1 MDVYLEGECMDIE
14 FSSVKQLYDRLLPA
28 LKTKELDLKRNNINY
43 IKKEDIWNYLK
54 ITKWSGAKDLLL
66 HQMVDDILN
75 VDDVLLRNYVEDN
88 LRKNIV
94 EPNLKSEG
102 FMNE

>member
-1 MDVYLEGECMDIE
+1 MDIE
-14 FSSVKQLYDRLLPA
+14 FSSVKELYDRLTPA
-28 LKTKELDLKRNNINY
+28 LKTKEQELKRNNINY

-54 ITKWSGAKDLLL
+54 IKKWKGAKNLLL

-75 VDDVLLRNYVEDN
+75 VDYVLLKNYVEDN
-88 LRKNIV
+88 IRDNIV
-94 EPNLKSEG
+94 NPDLQSEG

>member
-1 MDVYLEGECMDIE
+1 MDIE
-14 FSSVKQLYDRLLPA
+14 FSSVKELYDRLTPA
-28 LKTKELDLKRNNINY
+28 LKTKEQELKRNNINY

-54 ITKWSGAKDLLL
+54 ITKWTGAKNLLL

-75 VDDVLLRNYVEDN
+75 VDYVLLKNYVEDN
-88 LRKNIV
+88 IRDNIV
-94 EPNLKSEG
+94 NPDLQSEG

>member
-1 MDVYLEGECMDIE
+1 MDIE
-14 FSSVKQLYDRLLPA
+14 FSSVKELYDRLTPA
-28 LKTKELDLKRNNINY
+28 LKTKEQELKRNNINY

-54 ITKWSGAKDLLL
+54 IKKWEGAKNLLL

-75 VDDVLLRNYVEDN
+75 VDYVLLKNYVEDN
-88 LRKNIV
+88 IRANIV
-94 EPNLKSEG
+94 NPDLQSEG

>member
-1 MDVYLEGECMDIE
+1 MDIE
-14 FSSVKQLYDRLLPA
+14 FSSVKELYDRLTPA
-28 LKTKELDLKRNNINY
+28 FKTKEQELKRNNINY

-54 ITKWSGAKDLLL
+54 ITKWKGAKNLLL

-75 VDDVLLRNYVEDN
+75 VDYVLLKNYVEDN
-88 LRKNIV
+88 IRANIV
-94 EPNLKSEG
+94 NPDLQSEG

>member
-1 MDVYLEGECMDIE
+1 MDIE
-14 FSSVKQLYDRLLPA
+14 FSSVKELYDRLTPA
-28 LKTKELDLKRNNINY
+28 LKTKEQELKRNNINY

-54 ITKWSGAKDLLL
+54 ITKWKGAKNLLL

-75 VDDVLLRNYVEDN
+75 VDYVLLKNYVEDN
-88 LRKNIV
+88 IRANIV
-94 EPNLKSEG
+94 NPDLQSEG

>member
-54 ITKWSGAKDLLL
+54 ITKWKSSSNLTLGE
-66 HQMVDDILN
+66 MVNDIIKL
-75 VDDVLLRNYVEDN
+75 
-88 LRKNIV
+88 
-94 EPNLKSEG
+94 EPNDIDKYLKEQ
-102 FMNE
+102 MKNEKKEKNNKIN

>member
-1 MDVYLEGECMDIE
+1 MDIE
-14 FSSVKQLYDRLLPA
+14 FSSVKELYDRLTPA
-28 LKTKELDLKRNNINY
+28 LKTKEQELKRNNINY

-54 ITKWSGAKDLLL
+54 IKKWKGAKNLLL

-75 VDDVLLRNYVEDN
+75 VDYVLLKNYVEDN
-88 LRKNIV
+88 IRANIV
-94 EPNLKSEG
+94 NPDLQSEG

>member
-1 MDVYLEGECMDIE
+1 MDIE
-14 FSSVKQLYDRLLPA
+14 FSSVKELYDRLTPA
-28 LKTKELDLKRNNINY
+28 LKTKEQELKRNNINY

-54 ITKWSGAKDLLL
+54 ITKWKGAKNLLL

-75 VDDVLLRNYVEDN
+75 VDYVLLKNYVEDN
-88 LRKNIV
+88 IRDNIV
-94 EPNLKSEG
+94 NPDLQSEG